1 MKKKILI
8 TVIALLVLYAVF
20 VTVDCIRLKN
30 SATDTKP
37 IITLSEPDYDR
48 GTKYV
53 GLGYSIAYYKDPYID
68 ENGNICLLP
77 CGAEFR
83 LFDKFLIWAW
93 IE

>member
-8 TVIALLVLYAVF
+8 TVVVLILLYAAYVAI
-20 VTVDCIRLKN
+20 DCIRLEN
-30 SATDTKP
+30 SSVGTKP
-37 IITLSEPDYDR
+37 IITLSEPEYDR

-53 GLGYSIAYYKDPYID
+53 GLGYSIAYYIDPYVD
-68 ENGNICLLP
+68 EDGNTVTKM

-83 LFDKFLIWAW
+83 LFDSILVWAW

>member
-8 TVIALLVLYAVF
+8 IVIALLVLYAAF

-48 GTKYV
+48 GTKYM
-53 GLGYSIAYYKDPYID
+53 GMGYTIAYYKDPVID
-68 ENGNICLLP
+68 ENGNTTYRA

-83 LFDKFLIWAW
+83 LFDRILIWAW

>member
-8 TVIALLVLYAVF
+8 TIIALLVLYAAF

-48 GTKYV
+48 GTKY
-53 GLGYSIAYYKDPYID
+53 LGMGYTIAYYKDPGID
-68 ENGNICLLP
+68 ENGNTTYRA

-83 LFDKFLIWAW
+83 LFDKILIWAW